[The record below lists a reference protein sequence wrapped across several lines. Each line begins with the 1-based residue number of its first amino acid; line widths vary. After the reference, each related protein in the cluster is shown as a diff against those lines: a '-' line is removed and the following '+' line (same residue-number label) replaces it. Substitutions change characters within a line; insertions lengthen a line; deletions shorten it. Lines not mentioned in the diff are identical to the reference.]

1 MSVNMTCSMY
11 ISDAMHTT
19 RQQLGP
25 TFRAIDEAEDR
36 AIALGETSREAVISR
51 LATKI
56 SMIDAVIY
64 STDAPLYH
72 LYDVRESFARMRRE
86 IEATA

>member
-1 MSVNMTCSMY
+1 MSINTSYSMY

-25 TFRAIDEAEDR
+25 TFRMIDEAEDR
-36 AIALGETSREAVISR
+36 ARALGETSREAVISR

-72 LYDVRESFARMRRE
+72 LYDVRDVFCRIRAE
-86 IEATA
+86 ILATV